1 MLYKGQSTHG
11 SFTLAEH
18 LPKPFQCKLSAA
30 SDLRG
35 REYYEQD
42 DTSTVISASKVNV
55 PTKPLCQTCAVNK
68 WCRTSIT
75 HKIRTSVRFRVWN
88 NTTEECFC
96 KDTVLKISLQ
106 RCHLHAPHK
115 ARSSAIKL
123 HPADEREAACQL
135 VFRRPILGRSFLSI
149 NEILPRNYDY
159 KLQKKREEEEALR
172 TFMWTNLF
180 LEASVLSVSG
190 PVFCFIFY
198 FNAFSF
204 KSILIYVYIWI
215 YRGRWFSSPL
225 CLSLSLCGAP
235 TNFST
240 WELSPSDL
248 ARARLSPLPSTPR
261 ADEKGWLAWAE
272 HEHTRR
278 VEKRVS
284 CVSVTSPSP
293 RRRGL

>member
-1 MLYKGQSTHG
+1 MKFSSRNWLLFDKNVKSPPILPHNGVIQRAEHT

-159 KLQKKREEEEALR
+159 KLQKKKRRRRSIEDIYV
-172 TFMWTNLF
+172 NK
-180 LEASVLSVSG
+180 
-190 PVFCFIFY
+190 PVFGGLGSICIWPCFLFY
-198 FNAFSF
+198 FLF
-204 KSILIYVYIWI
+204 
-215 YRGRWFSSPL
+215 
-225 CLSLSLCGAP
+225 
-235 TNFST
+235 
-240 WELSPSDL
+240 
-248 ARARLSPLPSTPR
+248 
-261 ADEKGWLAWAE
+261 
-272 HEHTRR
+272 
-278 VEKRVS
+278 
-284 CVSVTSPSP
+284 
-293 RRRGL
+293 

>member
-123 HPADEREAACQL
+123 HPADEREGH
-135 VFRRPILGRSFLSI
+135 FYLSMKFFHAI
-149 NEILPRNYDY
+149 TTTSYRKKE
-159 KLQKKREEEEALR
+159 KKKKRWGHLCEQTCFWRPRFYLYLAL
-172 TFMWTNLF
+172 FFVLF
-180 LEASVLSVSG
+180 FILVEC
-190 PVFCFIFY
+190 VFF
-198 FNAFSF
+198 
-204 KSILIYVYIWI
+204 
-215 YRGRWFSSPL
+215 
-225 CLSLSLCGAP
+225 
-235 TNFST
+235 
-240 WELSPSDL
+240 
-248 ARARLSPLPSTPR
+248 
-261 ADEKGWLAWAE
+261 
-272 HEHTRR
+272 
-278 VEKRVS
+278 
-284 CVSVTSPSP
+284 
-293 RRRGL
+293 

>member
-55 PTKPLCQTCAVNK
+55 PKKPLCQTCAVNK

-159 KLQKKREEEEALR
+159 KLQKKREEEEEEALR

-198 FNAFSF
+198 FSRMRFLLN
-204 KSILIYVYIWI
+204 LY
-215 YRGRWFSSPL
+215 
-225 CLSLSLCGAP
+225 
-235 TNFST
+235 
-240 WELSPSDL
+240 
-248 ARARLSPLPSTPR
+248 
-261 ADEKGWLAWAE
+261 
-272 HEHTRR
+272 
-278 VEKRVS
+278 
-284 CVSVTSPSP
+284 
-293 RRRGL
+293 

>member
-96 KDTVLKISLQ
+96 KDTELKISLQ

-159 KLQKKREEEEALR
+159 KLQKKREEEEEEEALR

-198 FNAFSF
+198 FSRMRFLLN
-204 KSILIYVYIWI
+204 LY
-215 YRGRWFSSPL
+215 
-225 CLSLSLCGAP
+225 
-235 TNFST
+235 
-240 WELSPSDL
+240 
-248 ARARLSPLPSTPR
+248 
-261 ADEKGWLAWAE
+261 
-272 HEHTRR
+272 
-278 VEKRVS
+278 
-284 CVSVTSPSP
+284 
-293 RRRGL
+293 